1 MIPNSVYNAS
11 AVLTKT
17 ETEQRMAQLS
27 PSILFFF
34 IQVKTHYIGKG
45 KIMFYCQNPK
55 PKPKRN
61 STQLNSKQLK
71 SNFVEVR
78 HSSHLEQI
86 FPSCAAP
93 PPHTNF

>member
-34 IQVKTHYIGKG
+34 IQVKSHYIGKG

-55 PKPKRN
+55 PKRN
-61 STQLNSKQLK
+61 STQLKATQKQL
-71 SNFVEVR
+71 R
-78 HSSHLEQI
+78 
-86 FPSCAAP
+86 
-93 PPHTNF
+93 